1 MEADVVSLG
10 IAGLV
15 AAGIAAGAA
24 AESAARG
31 FVPFTLT
38 HAATSGGYAVLM
50 AGLVGLGLLWRGKAA
65 QRGLERGWF
74 VFVLLVQMFNI
85 AFWSTPPRLELA
97 SSLPLHICDLAGIF
111 AIFAT
116 RTWVRAGSGGSQQ
129 PNARDRILATIMFF
143 WGLGLSTQAFV
154 TPVITQGPET
164 VRFHIFFL
172 SHFTIVAT
180 PLYDFVVRGYRPT
193 MRDFGVIVLVTA
205 IFGAVMIP
213 LNAATGWNYGYAGET
228 KPENPTVIDK
238 LGPYP
243 LRLLWMAGIVT
254 TVYLVLTVIAKVIPG
269 GHARTL

>member
-1 MEADVVSLG
+1 MDVVSLG
-10 IAGLV
+10 LAGLSAAV
-15 AAGIAAGAA
+15 AA
-24 AESAARG
+24 EDSAARG
-31 FVPFTLT
+31 FAPFTLT
-38 HAATSGGYAVLM
+38 HAVTSGGYATLM
-50 AGLVGLGLLWRGKAA
+50 AVLVGLGLLWRGKAA

-74 VFVLLVQMFNI
+74 VFVLVVQTFNI
-85 AFWSTPPRLELA
+85 VFWSTPPRLELA

-111 AIFAT
+111 AVFAT
-116 RTWVRAGSGGSQQ
+116 RTWVRAGAGESLQ

-213 LNAATGWNYGYAGET
+213 LNAATGWNYGYAGNT

-254 TVYLVLTVIAKVIPG
+254 TVYVILTVIAKVIPG
-269 GHARTL
+269 RRAGTH